1 MKLRFSLSTSSI
13 KVSAMIEITD
23 LRYSDDPAT
32 LDLLFDSLRAE
43 YLERIE
49 ILQSKASEQSLQ
61 LIFKGLH

>member
-32 LDLLFDSLRAE
+32 LDLLFDGLRAE

-49 ILQSKASEQSLQ
+49 IHQTKTREQS
-61 LIFKGLH
+61 